1 MNEKIVQSPRKLQQ
15 GVVDMKD
22 EYTRLTADIRTQGI
36 QLTDLQAQSTIIDQ
50 ALTVGRMGGEN
61 DITIGVL

>member
-1 MNEKIVQSPRKLQQ
+1 
-15 GVVDMKD
+15 MKD